1 MIRYSEQ
8 LIEQSDIEAVVSALK
23 SPFLT
28 QGPKIEEFEQQ
39 FASFV
44 GSEAA
49 IAVCNATA
57 ALHLAYLSLGV
68 SEGDIVW
75 TVGNTFVATSSAASY
90 CGARI
95 EFVDISLSTYNIC
108 VDSLKEKL
116 QNADAKPKVLT
127 VVHFAGRPCPMKE
140 IKNLC
145 DQYNI
150 KIIED
155 ASHAI
160 GARYLGQSIGNCK
173 YSDVCVFSFHPVKI
187 ITTAEGGVI
196 CSNNNKIISM
206 VKKLR
211 SHGIE
216 RSSVQQWYP
225 SQEIVGFNYRMTEI
239 QAALGISQLKKI
251 ARLQRKRDHIY
262 SQYRKELYNLNITL
276 PLEDDEDYY
285 SAKHLY
291 VILLK
296 DRDED
301 YRNRVLQTL
310 LDNGVGA
317 NLHYLPTYR
326 LKNFHRTLSNFPN
339 NEEYFKS
346 ALTIPCSITMTN
358 DDINKV
364 TDELRKCLRL

>member
-28 QGPKIEEFEQQ
+28 QGPKIEEFEQD
-39 FASFV
+39 FANFV
-44 GSEAA
+44 GSGSA

-68 SEGDIVW
+68 STGDLVW
-75 TVGNTFVATSSAASY
+75 TVGNTFVSTSSAARY
-90 CGARI
+90 CGASI
-95 EFVDISLSTYNIC
+95 DFVDISLSTYNIC

-116 QNADAKPKVLT
+116 QSADAKPKVLT

-140 IKNLC
+140 IKKLC
-145 DQYNI
+145 DQYDI
-150 KIIED
+150 KVIED
-155 ASHAI
+155 ASHAV

-173 YSDVCVFSFHPVKI
+173 YSDVSVFSFHPVKI
-187 ITTAEGGVI
+187 ITTAEGGMI
-196 CSNNNKIISM
+196 CSNDKNIISM

-216 RSSVQQWYP
+216 RSSEKQWYP

-251 ARLQRKRDHIY
+251 ESFQRKRDEIH
-262 SQYRKELYNLNITL
+262 SQYRKELNDLNVTL
-276 PLEDDEDYY
+276 PLDDDEDYY

-296 DRDED
+296 KRDED
-301 YRNRVLQTL
+301 YRNRILQTL

-317 NLHYLPTYR
+317 NLHYYPTYR
-326 LKNFHRTLSNFPN
+326 LKNFRRTFSNFPN
-339 NEEYFKS
+339 NEDYFKR

-358 DDINKV
+358 DDIKKV
-364 TDELRKCLRL
+364 INELKKCLK

>member
-8 LIEQSDIEAVVSALK
+8 LIEQSDLEAVLSALK

-28 QGPKIEEFEQQ
+28 QGPKIEEFEQK

-44 GSEAA
+44 GSKSA

-68 SEGDIVW
+68 SSDDIVW

-90 CGARI
+90 CGASV
-95 EFVDISLSTYNIC
+95 EYVDISLSTYNIC
-108 VDSLKEKL
+108 VDSLEQKL
-116 QNADAKPKVLT
+116 KNAQIKPKVLT

-140 IKNLC
+140 IKKLC
-145 DQYNI
+145 DQYGI

-155 ASHAI
+155 ASHAV
-160 GARYLGQSIGNCK
+160 GARYMGLPIGSCH

-187 ITTAEGGVI
+187 ITTGEGGIV
-196 CSNNNKIISM
+196 CTNNNNIISM

-216 RSSVQQWYP
+216 RSPDRHWYP
-225 SQEIVGFNYRMTEI
+225 SQDIIGFNYRMTEI
-239 QAALGISQLKKI
+239 QAALGINQLNKI
-251 ARLQRKRDHIY
+251 AEYQNKRDAIY
-262 SQYRKELYNLNITL
+262 SHYMKELSDLNITL
-276 PLEDDEDYY
+276 PPKDDEIYY

-296 DRDED
+296 GRNEY
-301 YRNRVLQTL
+301 YRNSILQAL

-317 NLHYLPTYR
+317 NLHYYPTYR
-326 LKNFHRTLSNFPN
+326 LKNFRRRVSDFPN
-339 NEEYFKS
+339 NEDYFKS
-346 ALTIPCSITMTN
+346 ALTIPCSLTMTN
-358 DDINKV
+358 GDIKKV
-364 TDELRKCLRL
+364 TDELKKCLK